1 MPPTTSTRSTSTDSA
16 TENEGGR
23 QVSNTRMAQALT
35 GCVLAAFLAS
45 ACGLQT
51 DDSASEGGAAGA
63 PEETEFLVH
72 TGPGG
77 GSDIFVR
84 DIIAMMREEKLIDSN
99 WPVRNEDAGE
109 GAGAMAY
116 LLEQAGDSDNISAMT
131 TTWLTTPL
139 TIEGASVTVD
149 ELTPLAGL
157 IVEPEVMAVAPDS
170 PYKSLSD
177 FVEAAKQQPGELVQT
192 GGSTTEVGAL
202 NGEAIQ
208 AEAGADWQF
217 LSFEEVGQRVTAL
230 LNGDAD
236 MMFGSAQDFAAQVE
250 AGKLEIIATIS
261 PTPSPIY
268 PDAPTTADEGFDSE
282 LVPQVRGVMAPP
294 EIPQEALT
302 YYRDLFQKLVK
313 TDSWKAYAEKN
324 GLVTQFMVG
333 EEWESYLSQQK
344 QLVEETLK
352 TADLGSG

>member
-1 MPPTTSTRSTSTDSA
+1 M
-16 TENEGGR
+16 
-23 QVSNTRMAQALT
+23 SNTRIAQTLA
-35 GCVLAAFLAS
+35 GCALAALVAS

-51 DDSASEGGAAGA
+51 EESSAQGGEGSV
-63 PEETEFLVH
+63 PSETEFLVH

-139 TIEGASVTVD
+139 TIEGAEVTVD
-149 ELTPLAGL
+149 DLTPVAGL
-157 IVEPEVMAVAPDS
+157 IIEPEVMAVPPDS
-170 PYKSLSD
+170 PYQSLSD
-177 FVEAAKQQPGELVQT
+177 FVEAAQKQPGELVQT

-208 AEAGADWQF
+208 AEAGTDWQF
-217 LSFEEVGQRVTAL
+217 LSYEEVGQRVTAL

-250 AGKLEIIATIS
+250 AGKLKIIATIS
-261 PTPSPIY
+261 PTASPIY
-268 PDAPTTADEGFDSE
+268 PDAPTVADEGFDSE

-294 EIPQEALT
+294 GIPADALA
-302 YYRDLFQKLVK
+302 YYQGLFEKLVK
-313 TDSWKAYAEKN
+313 TDSWKEYAEKN
-324 GLVTQFMVG
+324 GLVTQLMVG
-333 EEWESYLSQQK
+333 EEWKAYLDEQNA
-344 QLVEETLK
+344 LVEETLK

>member
-1 MPPTTSTRSTSTDSA
+1 
-16 TENEGGR
+16 
-23 QVSNTRMAQALT
+23 VSDTRMAHALT
-35 GCVLAAFLAS
+35 GCALVAILAS

-51 DDSASEGGAAGA
+51 DGSGGDGQDGGGS
-63 PEETEFLVH
+63 PNETEFLVH

-84 DIIAMMREEKLIDSN
+84 DVIAMMREENIIDSN

-116 LLEQAGDSDNISAMT
+116 LLEQQGSADHISAMT

-139 TIEGASVTVD
+139 TIEGASVTVED
-149 ELTPLAGL
+149 LTPVAGL
-157 IVEPEVMAVAPDS
+157 IIEPEVMAVAPDS
-170 PYKSLSD
+170 PYNSLRD
-177 FVEAAKQQPGELVQT
+177 FVEAAQEQPGELVQT

-202 NGEAIQ
+202 NGAAIQ
-208 AEAGADWQF
+208 AEAGAEWQF

-261 PTPSPIY
+261 PDPSPVY
-268 PDAPTTADEGFDSE
+268 PDAPTTEDEGFDTQ

-294 EIPQEALT
+294 EIPEDALA
-302 YYRDLFQKLVK
+302 YYQDLFSQLVE
-313 TDSWKAYAEKN
+313 TDSWKQYAEKN
-324 GLVTQFMVG
+324 GLVTQLLVG
-333 EEWESYLSQQK
+333 EEWESYLAEQN
-344 QLVEETLK
+344 QLVEQTLES
-352 TADLGSG
+352 ADLG

>member
-1 MPPTTSTRSTSTDSA
+1 MPAHNAVSSAVRRSSARRWNPVAMSTIVARPTAARGVSHGRVSVVMGSTRPKAPRTSANPMRITHRA
-16 TENEGGR
+16 VRRTH
-23 QVSNTRMAQALT
+23 
-35 GCVLAAFLAS
+35 
-45 ACGLQT
+45 
-51 DDSASEGGAAGA
+51 AG
-63 PEETEFLVH
+63 T
-72 TGPGG
+72 
-77 GSDIFVR
+77 
-84 DIIAMMREEKLIDSN
+84 
-99 WPVRNEDAGE
+99 
-109 GAGAMAY
+109 GAMAY
-116 LLEQAGDSDNISAMT
+116 LLEQAGQSDTISAMT

-149 ELTPLAGL
+149 DLTPLAGL
-157 IVEPEVMAVAPDS
+157 IIEPEVMAVPPDS
-170 PYKSLSD
+170 PYRSLSD
-177 FVEAAKQQPGELVQT
+177 FVEAAKEQPGGLVQT

-250 AGKLEIIATIS
+250 AGKLRIIATIS

-268 PDAPTTADEGFDSE
+268 PDAPTPEDEGFDSA

-294 EIPQEALT
+294 DIPEEALA
-302 YYRDLFQKLVK
+302 YYEGLFKKLVK
-313 TDSWKAYAEKN
+313 TDSWKEYAEKN
-324 GLVTQFMVG
+324 GLVTQLKVG
-333 EEWESYLSQQK
+333 EEWESYLNQQN

>member
-1 MPPTTSTRSTSTDSA
+1 VT
-16 TENEGGR
+16 
-23 QVSNTRMAQALT
+23 AL
-35 GCVLAAFLAS
+35 LAG

-51 DDSASEGGAAGA
+51 DDSASGGSSE
-63 PEETEFLVH
+63 PEEVEFLVH

-84 DIIAMMREEKLIDSN
+84 DVISMMREEGLIDSN

-116 LLEQAGDSDNISAMT
+116 LLGQEGQSDNISAMT
-131 TTWLTTPL
+131 TTWLTTPQ
-139 TIEGASVTVD
+139 TIEGADVTVED
-149 ELTPLAGL
+149 LTPVAGL
-157 IVEPEVMAVAPDS
+157 ITEPEVMAVSPDS
-170 PYKSLSD
+170 PYTSLAD
-177 FVEAAKQQPGELVQT
+177 FIEAAEKSPGELVQT

-202 NGEAIQ
+202 NGATLQ
-208 AEAGADWQF
+208 AQTGTEWQF

-268 PDAPTTADEGFDSE
+268 PDAPTVQDEGFDVE

-294 EIPQEALT
+294 GVPEDALA
-302 YYRDLFQKLVK
+302 YYQDLFTQLVE
-313 TDSWKAYAEKN
+313 TESWKEYAEKN
-324 GLVTQFMVG
+324 GLVTELRTG
-333 EEWESYLSQQK
+333 EEWDSYLSEQD
-344 QLVEETLK
+344 QLVREALES
-352 TADLGSG
+352 ADLGG

>member
-1 MPPTTSTRSTSTDSA
+1 M
-16 TENEGGR
+16 
-23 QVSNTRMAQALT
+23 SNTRMTQALA
-35 GCVLAAFLAS
+35 GCALAAFLAS

-51 DDSASEGGAAGA
+51 DDAASGNGGGSV
-63 PEETEFLVH
+63 PSETEFLVH

-84 DIIAMMREEKLIDSN
+84 DVIAMMREEKLIDST

-116 LLEQAGDSDNISAMT
+116 LLEQAGQSDTISAMT
-131 TTWLTTPL
+131 TTWLTTPQ
-139 TIEGASVTVD
+139 TIEGATVTID
-149 ELTPLAGL
+149 DLDPLVGL
-157 IVEPEVMAVAPDS
+157 IIEPEVMAVPPDS

-177 FVEAAKQQPGELVQT
+177 FVEAAKRQPGELVQT

-208 AEAGADWQF
+208 AEAGTDWQF

-236 MMFGSAQDFAAQVE
+236 MMFGSVTDFRAQVE
-250 AGKLEIIATIS
+250 AGKLEIIGTIS
-261 PTPSPIY
+261 PTPSPVY
-268 PDAPTTADEGFDSE
+268 PDAPTTEEEGFE
-282 LVPQVRGVMAPP
+282 TQLVPQVRGVMAPP
-294 EIPQEALT
+294 DMPEEALA
-302 YYRDLFQKLVK
+302 YYEDLFAKLVE
-313 TDSWKAYAEKN
+313 TDSWKNYAEKN
-324 GLVTQFMVG
+324 GLVTQFRAG
-333 EEWESYLSQQK
+333 EEWESYLDKQN
-344 QLVEETLK
+344 QLVTETLK